1 MDQFKQTTRSLLRR
15 RDIQDVLAAS
25 QSGGR
30 RNHLS
35 RSMGAASLTM
45 LGVGNV
51 IGTGIFFVFSI
62 TVPKAGPSVIISLL
76 CVGVIAGLTA
86 LCYAEV
92 ASTVPVS
99 GSAYSYALTTIG
111 EFPAYLVGW
120 CLMLEYGVGAAAVG
134 VGWGDY
140 LNTLLEGVF
149 GWRIPEWLS
158 SGPMSDSVVA
168 GVINLPAVALVIG
181 CAALLLR
188 GIKES
193 ARITTILVIVKLSVL
208 VMFAVIAFKGFSSDN
223 LSPFAPNGFS
233 GVTAAFPAIFF
244 TYTGLEILAT
254 ASEEVREPQKNIPR
268 ATGYAML
275 IISSMYLIVALAAL
289 GAQKWTAF
297 AGQEAG
303 LSKILL
309 EVSSS
314 KLPAIILAA
323 GAVISVF
330 SVALTSMYAQSRI
343 MFAMAR
349 DGLLPSDLTKVN
361 PRSLSPNRCV
371 LITAVLASVMAAIL
385 PMEKLWDMISI
396 GMVLAFLTVILTVF
410 YLRRYMPDLKRGF
423 SVPLYPWL
431 PMGAAAACV
440 WALTTIPLP
449 TWFWFGSWATLAT
462 IVYFAYSRRHSTFGH
477 RQHLDAEMLTDG
489 ELTAGG

>member
-1 MDQFKQTTRSLLRR
+1 MDQIKQTSRSLLRR
-15 RDIQDVLAAS
+15 RDIQDVLAVAES
-25 QSGGR
+25 PGR

-62 TVPKAGPSVIISLL
+62 TVPKAGPAVVISFI
-76 CVGVIAGLTA
+76 CVAIIAGLTA

-99 GSAYSYALTTIG
+99 GSAYSYALTTLG

-140 LNTLLEGVF
+140 LNALLEEAF
-149 GWRIPEWLS
+149 GWRIPQWLS
-158 SGPMSDSVVA
+158 NGPMSDTVT
-168 GVINLPAVALVIG
+168 GVINLPAVVLVIL
-181 CAALLLR
+181 CAVLLMR
-188 GIKES
+188 GVKES
-193 ARITTILVIVKLSVL
+193 ARITVILVVVKISVL
-208 VMFAVIAFKGFSSDN
+208 VMFSVIAFRSFSSDN
-223 LSPFAPNGFS
+223 LSPFAPNGFA
-233 GVTAAFPAIFF
+233 GITAAFPAIFF

-254 ASEEVREPQKNIPR
+254 ASEEVKEPRKNIPR

-275 IISSMYLIVALAAL
+275 IVSSAYLIVVLAAL

-297 AGQEAG
+297 DGQEAG

-309 EVSSS
+309 DVSSS
-314 KLPAIILAA
+314 KLPAIILAV

-330 SVALTSMYAQSRI
+330 SVALTSMYAQSRM

-349 DGLLPSDLTKVN
+349 DGLLPRGLSKVN
-361 PRSLSPNRCV
+361 PRNLSPNRCV
-371 LITAVLASVMAAIL
+371 VTTAVLATVMAAIL
-385 PMEKLWDMISI
+385 PMTKLWDMISI
-396 GMVLAFLTVILTVF
+396 GMILAFIVVILTVF
-410 YLRRYMPDLKRGF
+410 YLRWYMPDLERGF

-431 PMGAAAACV
+431 PLGAAAACV
-440 WALTTIPLP
+440 WALTTIPEATW
-449 TWFWFGSWATLAT
+449 TWFGTWMIFAT
-462 IVYFAYSRRHSTFGH
+462 IVYFGYSRRHSTLSQH
-477 RQHLDAEMLTDG
+477 RAEDLETLTDG
-489 ELTAGG
+489 ELAAGG